1 MVLSRFVEVTI
12 GKSPNSRDA
21 LVVSSLDL
29 SFKVE
34 RTILFEP
41 STAELQIYNAKEETR
56 KIIGTEGNSVIIKAG
71 YEGKSQGIIFSGVVS
86 KAVSTHP
93 GADWLTTISATNSRA
108 VGEALAALTVEMS
121 YARGT
126 SIDVIIRELADKL
139 GMLAIGLENVK
150 DVQITGNFTH
160 SGNVRG
166 ALRYI
171 RQILAANQK
180 GFFTDNNEF
189 VCFNM
194 GKASEFTATYLDYES
209 GLLSVKQVLTA
220 QEQADAINATRKK
233 HKVEAAKL
241 RKRVEF
247 TSLLLPQIRP
257 NSLVTLKSNEVDG
270 TYLVEKIT
278 YTGDNMGKDWTIEAE
293 ATAS

>member
-1 MVLSRFVEVTI
+1 MVLSRFVEVLI

-21 LVVSSLDL
+21 LVVSALDL

-41 STAELQIYNAKEETR
+41 STAEIQVYNAKEDTR
-56 KIIGTEGNSVIIKAG
+56 KLIETEGNSVIIKAG
-71 YEGKSQGIIFSGVVS
+71 YEGKNQGVIFSGVIS
-86 KAVSTHP
+86 KASSAHP
-93 GADWLTTISATNSRA
+93 GSDWITTISATNSRA
-108 VGEALAALTVEMS
+108 VGEALAAITVEMS

-139 GMLAIGLENVK
+139 GMIAIGLENVK
-150 DVQITGNFTH
+150 TVQPTGNFTY
-160 SGNVRG
+160 SGNIRG

-194 GKASEFTATYLDYES
+194 GEASESTATYLDKDS
-209 GLLSVKQVLTA
+209 GLLSVKPMFTAKEQV
-220 QEQADAINATRKK
+220 DAINAGARKQ
-233 HKVEAAKL
+233 VAEPAGL

-257 NSLVTLKSNEVDG
+257 NSLVVLKSESADG
-270 TYLVEKIT
+270 TYLVERIT
-278 YTGDNMGKDWTIEAE
+278 YTGDNMGKDWIIEAE
-293 ATAS
+293 ATAP